1 MNFRNISSW
10 CIQNPVPPIVLFVGL
25 LLAGLFAF
33 MRMDVNNN
41 PDIDF
46 PAVEVSI
53 SQPGAVPTEIENQI
67 TQKVEA
73 AVRGVNGVEEINSTI
88 REGFSS
94 TGVQFVIGT
103 DTDRAVNDI
112 RNALSQIRGDLPEG
126 ILEPQVT
133 RIDIAGEPIIFAA
146 AETTDMSLEELS
158 WYVDNT
164 VSRRLLSVEGVAS
177 VAREGGV
184 DRNIRVILD
193 PAALNAQGISAAQV
207 NAQLRQT
214 NLNATGGRAEIAGS
228 EQAVRVVG
236 NARDAYA
243 LSQTQIAVPGG
254 RVVRL
259 ADLGEVRDAYSEQ
272 RSIARM
278 NGRQV
283 ISFNVSRAKGS
294 SEVTVY
300 DAAWEELKQI
310 EKDDPRI
317 KFVEINNSVDY
328 TKSQYESSMHALVEG
343 AILAVLVV
351 FLFLRDFRATMISAI
366 AIPLSAIPAFFF
378 MDLMGI
384 TLNGLSLLALS
395 LVAGVLVDD
404 AIVEIE
410 NIVRHMRMGKTAYQA
425 SMDAADEIGLA
436 VVATTMAIVA
446 VFLPVAL
453 MPGISGQF
461 FQSFG
466 YTVVISVLMSLF
478 VARMI
483 TPLIAAYFLKAHGPA
498 PHASGPLM
506 ERYLSV
512 LNWSLDTSKAEA
524 YRRERPGKGALVW
537 SWLRHDHRWRMVYA
551 GLAAFVLQIFLF
563 TTLSMS
569 FQPPLN
575 LDFSRVRIGMPP
587 GSTVAQASDLANRT
601 AQIFEEHPDVDRV
614 FQRVFTGAAFLNIVL
629 KKEREVTSTEFE
641 RSLAPKLAQIPDAQ
655 VNFMSQG
662 GGGPGSGGRDV
673 TLFLGSA
680 NPELLQQTA
689 DKIAEEM
696 EGIPQLV
703 APRVAG
709 DLVRPEIIIKPRFDL
724 AADLGVTTSALG
736 QTIRIATLGDIAQ
749 NSAKFSL
756 ADRQVPITVSLSE
769 ESRRDLSILENLPVP
784 TSSGGS
790 VPLKSVAEIGFGSGP
805 TTVQRTNQVRR
816 IAIGADLAPGLVS
829 GDVWPLINKLPTVA
843 KLPDGVQTLELGD
856 SKWQAELLFYFFIA
870 LGAGILLVFAVLV
883 LLYRRFLSP
892 FVNMGSLLLAP
903 LGAGIGLHIAGQPV
917 SLPVFIGILML
928 FGIVAKNS
936 ILLID
941 FAVEMMDHGMEKN
954 KAIYEAGHKRAQ
966 PIVMTTVAM
975 VAGMIPIALSL
986 TGDGS
991 WRAPMGVTVIGG
1003 LIFSTILTLLLVP
1016 AYFSIAVD
1024 IERWIGARFQKLV
1037 DNGEEHAPMRGPVPA
1052 E

>member
-10 CIQNPVPPIVLFVGL
+10 CIRNPVPPIVLFIGL
-25 LLAGLFAF
+25 LLAGLIAF

-46 PAVEVSI
+46 PAVEVEV

-67 TQKVEA
+67 TQRVES
-73 AVRGVNGVEEINSTI
+73 AVRGVNGVDEINSTI
-88 REGFSS
+88 REGYSGTF
-94 TGVQFVIGT
+94 VQFDIGT
-103 DTDRAVNDI
+103 PTDRAVNDV
-112 RNALSQIRGDLPEG
+112 RNALAQIRSDLPDG

-133 RIDIAGEPIIFAA
+133 RVDIAGDPILFAA
-146 AETTDMSLEELS
+146 AETSDMTLEQLS

-164 VSRRLLSVEGVAS
+164 LSRRLLGVEGIAAVT
-177 VAREGGV
+177 REGGV

-193 PAALNAQGISAAQV
+193 PAALQAQGITAAQV
-207 NAQLRQT
+207 NQQLRQT
-214 NLNATGGRAEIAGS
+214 NLNAPGGRAEIAGS
-228 EQAVRVVG
+228 EQAVRVLG
-236 NARDAYA
+236 NAEDAYG
-243 LSQTQIAVPGG
+243 LSQTQIIVPGG
-254 RVVRL
+254 RTVRL
-259 ADLGEVRDAYSEQ
+259 ADLGEVKDAYSEQ
-272 RSIARM
+272 RTIARM

-283 ISFNVSRAKGS
+283 ISFNVQRAKGA
-294 SEVTVY
+294 SEVTAY
-300 DAAWEELKQI
+300 DAAWEELHKI
-310 EKDDPRI
+310 EKEDPRVR
-317 KFVEINNSVDY
+317 FVEIINEVDY
-328 TKSQYESSMHALVEG
+328 TKSQYTSAMHGLIEG

-351 FLFLRDFRATMISAI
+351 FLFLRDFRATMISAV
-366 AIPLSAIPAFFF
+366 AIPLSAIPAFWF

-410 NIVRHMRMGKTAYQA
+410 NIVRHMRMGKSAYQA

-436 VVATTMAIVA
+436 VVATTMSIVA

-461 FQSFG
+461 FKSFG
-466 YTVVISVLMSLF
+466 YTVVIAVLMSLF

-483 TPLIAAYFLKAHGPA
+483 TPLIAAYFLRAKGIQ
-498 PHASGPLM
+498 PHASGPAM
-506 ERYLSV
+506 EKYLGI
-512 LNWSLDTSKAEA
+512 LKWSLNTSKAEA
-524 YRRERPGKGALVW
+524 YRRRHPGKRQAVW
-537 SWLRHDHRWRMVYA
+537 SLVRDHRVWMIGA
-551 GLAAFVLQIFLF
+551 GLFAFVLQVVLF
-563 TTLSMS
+563 MTLSMS

-587 GSTVAQASDLANRT
+587 GSTVAQAGELADRT
-601 AQIFEEHPDVDRV
+601 ASIIEKDPDVDRV
-614 FQRVFTGAAFLNIVL
+614 FQRIYTGAAFLNIVL
-629 KKEREVTSTEFE
+629 KKDRTKTSTEFE
-641 RSLAPKLAQIPDAQ
+641 RSLAPELAKIPDAQ

-662 GGGPGSGGRDV
+662 GGGPGGGGRAMV
-673 TLFLGSA
+673 LYLGSP
-680 NPELLQQTA
+680 NPEQLVQVANQIA
-689 DKIAEEM
+689 DEM
-696 EGIPQLV
+696 ATLPELV
-703 APRVAG
+703 APRVVG
-709 DLVRPEIIIKPRFDL
+709 DLVRPEITIKPRFDL
-724 AADLGVTTSALG
+724 AADLGVTTVALS

-756 ADRQVPITVSLSE
+756 ADRQVPITVSLA
-769 ESRRDLSILENLPVP
+769 ESARRDISILENLPVP
-784 TSSGGS
+784 TANGGS
-790 VPLKSVAEIGFGSGP
+790 VPLKSVAEIGFGAGP
-805 TTVQRTNQVRR
+805 SAVQRTNQVRR
-816 IAIGADLAPGLVS
+816 IAVGADLTPGLVS
-829 GDVWPLINKLPTVA
+829 GDVWPKINQLPTV
-843 KLPDGVQTLELGD
+843 KNLPQGVNKLELGD

-870 LGAGILLVFAVLV
+870 LGSGILLVFAVLV

-892 FVNMGSLLLAP
+892 LVNMGSLLLAP
-903 LGAGIGLHIAGQPV
+903 LGAAIGLHVAGQPL

-941 FAVEMMDHGMEKN
+941 FAVEMMDHGMPKDE
-954 KAIYEAGHKRAQ
+954 AIYEAGHKRAQ

-991 WRAPMGVTVIGG
+991 WRAPMGITVIGG
-1003 LIFSTILTLLLVP
+1003 LIFSTLLTLLLVP

-1024 IERWIGARFQKLV
+1024 IEQWIGRMFRRLV
-1037 DNGEEHAPMRGPVPA
+1037 DNGEEHVPMKGPMPA